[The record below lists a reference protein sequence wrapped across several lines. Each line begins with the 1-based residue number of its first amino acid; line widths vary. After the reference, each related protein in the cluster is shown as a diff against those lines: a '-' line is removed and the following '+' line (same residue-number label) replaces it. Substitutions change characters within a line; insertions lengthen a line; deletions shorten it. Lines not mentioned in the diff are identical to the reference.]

1 MTGNHQTTEV
11 SPEETSS
18 EADRPRGLVTRPQ
31 VTPLFYAT
39 QAPRYGRQELIRRI
53 EEHTERQLICYV
65 SGPAAMVTRDDVLP
79 LCDLLHHVAAGA
91 RLDLLL
97 HTMGG
102 DVDAA
107 EKIVLMLRKAT
118 DPDGEL
124 RVIVPDSAK
133 SAGTL
138 ISLAAKTIVMSNPS
152 ELGPIDPQILITGPN
167 GLLSRRPAQSYLD
180 AYDELVAKLKNPDA
194 AAAAYQRLLDTYD
207 PALLDMCRKA
217 LGRSQKFAER
227 FLREGMFADGSG
239 NFTAVASRLNDNRQW
254 LSHGAVINCDD
265 ARDLDLNITYLHPK
279 SPEWQAYWRLY
290 CQQRLALDNEGQKLF
305 ESSIASLPMN

>member
-1 MTGNHQTTEV
+1 MTGNHQTTATP
-11 SPEETSS
+11 PEGADS
-18 EADRPRGLVTRPQ
+18 EADGPFQLVTRPQ

-53 EEHTERQLICYV
+53 EEHTARQLICYI

-79 LCDLLHHVAAGA
+79 LCDLLHHIMTGA

-107 EKIVLMLRKAT
+107 EKIVLMLRKTT
-118 DPDGEL
+118 DPGGEL
-124 RVIVPDSAK
+124 RVIVPDCAK

-138 ISLAAKTIVMSNPS
+138 ITLAAKTIVMSDPS
-152 ELGPIDPQILITGPN
+152 ELGPIDPQILVTLPN
-167 GLLSRRPAQSYLD
+167 GHLSRRPAQSYLD
-180 AYDELVAKLKNPDA
+180 AYDDLVARLKNPDGA
-194 AAAAYQRLLDTYD
+194 TAAYQRMLDTYD

-217 LGRSQKFAER
+217 LARSQKFAER

-265 ARDLDLNITYLHPK
+265 ARGLDLKVTYLDPK

-290 CQQRLALDNEGQKLF
+290 CQQRLALDTEGQKLF
-305 ESSIASLPMN
+305 ESSIASLPVN

>member
-11 SPEETSS
+11 ASEETSC
-18 EADRPRGLVTRPQ
+18 EVDRPGGLVTRPQ

-53 EEHTERQLICYV
+53 EEHTARQLICYV

-79 LCDLLHHVAAGA
+79 LFDLLHHVTAGA
-91 RLDLLL
+91 RLDLML

-118 DPDGEL
+118 DSGGEL
-124 RVIVPDSAK
+124 RVIVPDAAK

-138 ISLAAKTIVMSNPS
+138 ISLAAKTIVMSDPS

-167 GLLSRRPAQSYLD
+167 GQLSRRPAQSYLD
-180 AYDELVAKLKNPDA
+180 AYDDLVTRLKNPDGA
-194 AAAAYQRLLDTYD
+194 AVAYQRMLDTYD

-217 LGRSQKFAER
+217 LARSQKFAER

-265 ARDLDLNITYLHPK
+265 ARGLELNVTYLDPK

-290 CQQRLALDNEGQKLF
+290 CQQRLALDSEGQKLF
-305 ESSIASLPMN
+305 ESSIASLPVN